1 MIPKFN
7 LGDFQSEVNEWI
19 NSHGGYWP
27 PLSMLGAIIE
37 ELGEIA
43 RAVNI
48 IEGYKPP
55 KENEVPRLGEEV
67 ADAIFAIICIAN
79 YYKIDLSKELTKS
92 LIKYSE
98 RDSNRF
104 K

>member
-7 LGDFQSEVNEWI
+7 LGDFQAEVNDWI
-19 NSHGGYWP
+19 TSHGGYWP
-27 PLSMLGAIIE
+27 PLSMLSAIVE
-37 ELGEIA
+37 EVGEIA

-48 IEGYKPP
+48 LEGYKPP
-55 KENEVPRLGEEV
+55 KEDENPKLGEEI
-67 ADAIFAIICIAN
+67 ADTVFALTCIAN
-79 YYKIDLSKELTKS
+79 YYKVDLSKELLNS
-92 LIKYSE
+92 MLKYSK